1 MGTHPIFESD
11 FDCLTDKKMAACDL
25 QKQWAELD
33 AKTGFSF
40 ESYERNLKLV
50 KDKMIEAPKCQKTG
64 TTLAGCTFAGGVVM
78 GADTRATSG
87 DTIAEKRCFK
97 VHRITDNIYCCG
109 SGTSADC
116 DKVTTMTSTNMELH
130 KLNTGRT
137 PRVGTAC
144 RQLSQ
149 HLFNY
154 QGHISA
160 GLILGGVDPAGSH
173 VIQIHPYGS
182 TANLPY
188 TTMGSGSLA
197 AMSVLEDAWKPNLT
211 EEEAKK
217 CVRDAIASGILSD
230 GYSGSQVD
238 LVIITKDKTE
248 YLREYDVVC
257 DKGKRIGT
265 YGFAPGT
272 TPVVTNKVEITA
284 EIVDEVVETME
295 T

>member
-1 MGTHPIFESD
+1 
-11 FDCLTDKKMAACDL
+11 MAAVEL
-25 QKQWAELD
+25 QKQWAELEPN
-33 AKTGFSF
+33 TGFSF
-40 ESYERNLKLV
+40 ENFERNAKLI
-50 KDKMIEAPKCQKTG
+50 KNKEIPQPRLQKTG
-64 TTLAGCTFAGGVVM
+64 TTLAGCTFEGGVVM

-116 DKVTTMTSTNMELH
+116 DQVTTMTSHNMELH
-130 KLNTGRT
+130 ALNTGRT
-137 PRVGTAC
+137 PRVQTAC

-149 HLFNY
+149 HLFRY
-154 QGHISA
+154 QGHVSA
-160 GLILGGVDPAGSH
+160 GLILGGIDPAGSH

-197 AMSVLEDAWKPNLT
+197 AMSVLEDSWQPGMN
-211 EEEAKK
+211 EEQAKK

-238 LVIITKDKTE
+238 LVVITKDKTD
-248 YLREYDVVC
+248 YLRAYDVVC
-257 DKGKRIGT
+257 DKGDRIGK
-265 YGFAPGT
+265 YGFKPGT
-272 TPVVTNKVEITA
+272 TPVVHQKVEITA
-284 EIVDEVVETME
+284 EVVEEVVETME
-295 T
+295 S

>member
-1 MGTHPIFESD
+1 
-11 FDCLTDKKMAACDL
+11 
-25 QKQWAELD
+25 
-33 AKTGFSF
+33 
-40 ESYERNLKLV
+40 
-50 KDKMIEAPKCQKTG
+50 
-64 TTLAGCTFAGGVVM
+64 
-78 GADTRATSG
+78 
-87 DTIAEKRCFK
+87 
-97 VHRITDNIYCCG
+97 
-109 SGTSADC
+109 
-116 DKVTTMTSTNMELH
+116 MTSTNMELH

-137 PRVGTAC
+137 PRVNTAC

-154 QGHISA
+154 QVKAAQGRVKQETRTYKGHISA
-160 GLILGGVDPAGSH
+160 GLILGGVDPQGSH

-197 AMSVLEDAWKPNLT
+197 SMAVLEDQWHQGMT

-248 YLREYDVVC
+248 YLREYDVIC
-257 DKGKRIGT
+257 EKGKRIGT
-265 YGFAPGT
+265 YGFKAGS
-272 TPVVTNKVEITA
+272 TPVVTNKVVREFQKRNS
-284 EIVDEVVETME
+284 VDYLLGGTDRRSG
-295 T
+295 